1 MNTKTFN
8 KDEVIVR
15 QGDYASTMYDITS
28 GKVKV
33 VADLGTPEEKQIA
46 ELGAGEVFGEMGLI
60 ECLPRSA
67 SVVALEDGTAV
78 EEISAGEFS
87 EYFKNS
93 PDKVLA
99 VMRQMSARLRETNK
113 NYAEACRTVYD
124 TVETEKKGEKKS
136 GGLLS
141 RLLFFHKEYQDKKVR

>member
-8 KDEVIVR
+8 KGDVIFE
-15 QGDYASTMYDITS
+15 QGSFASTMYDIQAGS
-28 GKVKV
+28 VRIL
-33 VADLGTPEEKQIA
+33 AAMGTPDEK
-46 ELGAGEVFGEMGLI
+46 ELAVIPAGAVFGEMGLI

-67 SVVALEDGTAV
+67 SAVAAEDGTQV
-78 EEISAGEFS
+78 QEVSASEFS

-93 PDKVLA
+93 PEKVLS

-113 NYAEACRTVYD
+113 NYTEACKTVYD

-141 RLLFFHKEYQDKKVR
+141 RLNFFHKEYKDKKVK

>member
-8 KDEVIVR
+8 KGDVIVR
-15 QGDYASTMYDITS
+15 QGEYASTMYDITC

-33 VADLGTPEEKQIA
+33 VAGLDTPEEKEIA
-46 ELGAGEVFGEMGLI
+46 QLGEGNVFGEMGLI
-60 ECLPRSA
+60 ECLPHSA
-67 SVVALEDGTAV
+67 SVVALEDGTRV
-78 EEISAGEFS
+78 QEISAGEFS

-99 VMRQMSARLRETNK
+99 VMRQMSARLRETNQK
-113 NYAEACRTVYD
+113 YADACRTVYD

-141 RLLFFHKEYQDKKVR
+141 RLNFFHKEYRDLRTK